1 MKKFSILGLYLFAG
15 LTVSAQISLV
25 KDVEHS
31 IKGGNPDYAAALANI
46 QPALTNDE
54 SKGEAQTWYVAGKAG
69 FDFYDN
75 LYAKKSIGQDVDG
88 KQAGDAIIKG
98 YEYMMTALPLDT
110 IVDAK
115 GKVKTKY
122 SKDIVKTI
130 SAHYNDFSTA
140 AVLCWEAK
148 DYKGAYRAWEIWVN
162 LPGNKSLG
170 KNAPKAPADTVVSE
184 MVYNMG
190 LAAWQMDS
198 IPLALEQLTRAKS
211 MGYKK
216 KNLYDYAIS
225 LAAQSRNNDL
235 VYELAE
241 EAYPLYGKEDPKFL
255 QLMINGRIEKEK
267 YDEAKKMLEDAIA
280 ADPNNAQLYNIMGIL
295 YDAQKDNEQAMVN
308 YKKATELDAKFAQ
321 AQYNMGRKLCEK
333 AYALSDGA
341 SNLSQADYNKL
352 VEAEINP
359 LFREAAQ
366 YLENAYQLDPDN
378 SSDALRYLRN
388 VYYNLHDEENL
399 KRVEAL

>member
-1 MKKFSILGLYLFAG
+1 MKKFTILGLYLIAG
-15 LTVSAQISLV
+15 LSMSAQMSLV

-31 IKGGNPDYAAALANI
+31 IKGSNPDYAAALNNI

-54 SKGEAQTWYVAGKAG
+54 SKGQAQTWYVAGKAG

-110 IVDAK
+110 IVDEK

-122 SKDIVKTI
+122 SKDIVKAVT
-130 SAHYNDFSTA
+130 AHYNDFNTA

-148 DYKGAYRAWEIWVN
+148 DYPGAYKAWEIWVDM
-162 LPGNKSLG
+162 PGNKVLG
-170 KNAPKAPADTVVSE
+170 KNAPKAPADTIVSE
-184 MVYNMG
+184 MVYNMA
-190 LAAWQMDS
+190 LAAWQMDN
-198 IPLALEQLTRAKS
+198 IPLALEQMMRAKNL
-211 MGYKK
+211 GYKK

-225 LAAQSRNNDL
+225 LAAQSRNNEM
-235 VYELAE
+235 VYQLAE

-255 QLMINGRIEKEK
+255 QLMINSRIENEK

-280 ADPNNAQLYNIMGIL
+280 ADPTNAQLFNIMGIL
-295 YDAQKDNEQAMVN
+295 YDAQKDNDKALEN

-321 AQYNMGRKLCEK
+321 AQYNVGRKLCDK
-333 AYALSDGA
+333 AYAMSDSA

-352 VEAEINP
+352 VETEINP
-359 LFREAAQ
+359 LFKEAAQ
-366 YLENAYQLDPDN
+366 YLETAYQLDPDN
-378 SSDALRYLRN
+378 GSDALRYLRN
-388 VYYNLHDEENL
+388 VYYNLHDEDNL
-399 KRVEAL
+399 KRVESL

>member
-1 MKKFSILGLYLFAG
+1 MKKSSILGLCLIAG
-15 LTVSAQISLV
+15 VSASAQMSLV

-31 IKGGNPDYAAALANI
+31 LKGGSDDLAAALVNI

-54 SKGEAQTWYVAGKAG
+54 SKGEAQTWFVAGKAG
-69 FDFYDN
+69 FELYDN
-75 LYAKKSIGQDVDG
+75 LYAKKSIGQNVDG
-88 KQAGDAIIKG
+88 KQAGDAIVKG

-115 GKVKTKY
+115 GKTKTKY

-130 SAHYNDFSTA
+130 AGHYNDFSTA

-148 DYKGAYRAWEIWVN
+148 DYPGAYKAWGIWVD
-162 LPGNKSLG
+162 LPNNKSLG
-170 KNAPKAPADTVVSE
+170 KNAPAAPADSVVSE
-184 MVYNMG
+184 MVYNMA

-198 IPLALEQLTRAKS
+198 IPLALENMKRAKS

-225 LAAQSRNNDL
+225 LAAQSKNNAL

-255 QLMINGRIEKEK
+255 QLMINSRIENEK
-267 YDEAKKMLEDAIA
+267 YDEAKQMLENAIS

-295 YDAQKDNEQAMVN
+295 YEAQKDNDNAIAN
-308 YKKATELDAKFAQ
+308 YRKATELDAKFAQ
-321 AQYNMGRKLCEK
+321 SQYNLGRKLCEK
-333 AYALSDGA
+333 AYAISDGA

-352 VEAEINP
+352 VETEINP
-359 LFREAAQ
+359 LFREAAEH
-366 YLENAYQLDPDN
+366 LEAAYSIDPDN
-378 SSDALRYLRN
+378 GSDALRYLRN

-399 KRVEAL
+399 KRVESL

>member
-1 MKKFSILGLYLFAG
+1 MKKFTILGLYLFAG
-15 LTVSAQISLV
+15 LSMSAQMSLV

-31 IKGGNPDYAAALANI
+31 IKGGNPDYAAALTNI

-75 LYAKKSIGQDVDG
+75 LYAKKSIGQNIDG

-110 IVDAK
+110 VVDAK
-115 GKVKTKY
+115 GKIKTKY

-130 SAHYNDFSTA
+130 SGHYNDFSTA

-148 DYKGAYRAWEIWVN
+148 DYPGAYKAWGIWVD
-162 LPGNKSLG
+162 LPGNKALG
-170 KNAPKAPADTVVSE
+170 KNAPKAPADSVVSE

-190 LAAWQMDS
+190 LAAWQMDN
-198 IPLALEQLTRAKS
+198 IPLALEQMIRAKG

-225 LAAQSRNNDL
+225 LAAQSKNNEL
-235 VYELAE
+235 VYTLAE

-255 QLMINGRIEKEK
+255 QLMINSRIEKEK

-295 YDAQKDNEQAMVN
+295 YDAQKDNENALVN

-321 AQYNMGRKLCEK
+321 AQYNMGRKLCDK

-352 VEAEINP
+352 VETEINP

-378 SSDALRYLRN
+378 GSDALRYLRN

-399 KRVEAL
+399 KRVESL